1 LLCLRILLHVVRAGG
16 PIQREKMEAA
26 PDYSVIDVDRLQG
39 DLIIY
44 FNDGQFALFGAS
56 LLRSM
61 LARATPIDNLGDPDE
76 DAPRH
81 PLFWFR
87 KQP

>member
-1 LLCLRILLHVVRAGG
+1 
-16 PIQREKMEAA
+16 META
-26 PDYSVIDVDRLQG
+26 PDYRVIDVDRLEG

-44 FNDGQFALFGAS
+44 FNDGQFALFDAS

-61 LARATPIDNLGDPDE
+61 LARATPVHDLGDPGE
-76 DAPRH
+76 DAFSH
-81 PLFWFR
+81 PPLWFR